1 MAKKLCEI
9 CGKNP
14 ATVPDRER
22 MGRLINRVCTA
33 CHSMRLRG
41 DIEAIMRARAEKA
54 ARSE

>member
-1 MAKKLCEI
+1 MAKKLCKI
-9 CGKNP
+9 CVKNP

-22 MGRLINRVCTA
+22 MGRMTNRICTA